1 MGKILSKLFANKQ
14 MRILM
19 RKLNILFAHLSI
31 NTNYDWNLSHGEKK
45 ITINRNLWLVDRH
58 NNQFNLSFL
67 NKNKR
72 NMYEISRGFRPKLKS
87 EFF

>member
-45 ITINRNLWLVDRH
+45 
-58 NNQFNLSFL
+58 
-67 NKNKR
+67 
-72 NMYEISRGFRPKLKS
+72 
-87 EFF
+87 